1 MKIRHVPGKGVRE
14 MAYNILIVDDS
25 LPMRALIKKIVKASG
40 FDVGEFFEA
49 SNGREACQILDDAWL
64 DLVLT
69 DYNMPEMNGLELLDT
84 MQQNENHKVTPVV
97 MITTEGSQQRIEE
110 FMARG
115 AADYIK
121 KPFTPGEIK
130 QKLCAIMGETQNG
143 QDDIDNSDESLDF

>member
-1 MKIRHVPGKGVRE
+1 

-25 LPMRALIKKIVKASG
+25 SPMRALIKKVVKASG

-49 SNGREACQILDDAWL
+49 SNGKEAYRILEDAWL

-69 DYNMPEMNGLELLDT
+69 DYNMPEMDGLELLEA
-84 MQQNENHKVTPVV
+84 MQQHETHSSIPVV

-110 FMARG
+110 FLTKG

-121 KPFTPGEIK
+121 KPFTPSEIK
-130 QKLCAIMGETQNG
+130 QKLSTIMGETQDG
-143 QDDIDNSDESLDF
+143 QDDLDNGNEDLDF

>member
-1 MKIRHVPGKGVRE
+1 

-25 LPMRALIKKIVKASG
+25 SPMRALIKKVVKASG

-49 SNGREACQILDDAWL
+49 SNGKEAYRVLEDAWL

-69 DYNMPEMNGLELLDT
+69 DYNMPEMNGLELLEA
-84 MQQNENHKVTPVV
+84 MQQHETHSSIPVV

-110 FMARG
+110 FLTKG

-121 KPFTPGEIK
+121 KPFTPSEIK
-130 QKLCAIMGETQNG
+130 QKLSTIMGETQDG
-143 QDDIDNSDESLDF
+143 QDDIDDGNEDFDF